1 MDTNVL
7 LEQVE
12 RDIQRRLKLLISQKY
27 GRMFYPYV
35 LLGAAEDIRDIYST
49 AFRTYFRDFSP
60 RLAEKIHFAALNLTY
75 MLQCCEMPTTLP
87 EVLKMVNKFVTHQL
101 EDYYTWSGDLTVVW
115 SDLSGHP
122 Y

>member
-1 MDTNVL
+1 MDTSVL

-35 LLGAAEDIRDIYST
+35 LLGAAADIRDIYGSS
-49 AFRTYFRDFSP
+49 FRTYFRDYSP

-75 MLQCCEMPTTLP
+75 MLQMFLDTPVKTTLS
-87 EVLKMVNKFVTHQL
+87 EVLKMMNKFVAHQL
-101 EDYYTWSGDLTVVW
+101 EDYYTWSGDLTVV
-115 SDLSGHP
+115 
-122 Y
+122 

>member
-1 MDTNVL
+1 MDTSVL

-35 LLGAAEDIRDIYST
+35 LLGAAADIRDIYSG

-60 RLAEKIHFAALNLTY
+60 RLAEKIHFAALNLVY
-75 MLQCCEMPTTLP
+75 MLQTFLDTDAKISVE
-87 EVLKMVNKFVTHQL
+87 EILKMVNKFLAQQL
-101 EDYYTWSGDLTVVW
+101 EDYYTWSGDLSVV
-115 SDLSGHP
+115 
-122 Y
+122 